1 MFPDD
6 QANIAWFTSK
16 RETIENECIK
26 FEIYLDAK
34 ERVIF
39 SLYGWGYST
48 TYTTNNKLTF
58 IT

>member
-16 RETIENECIK
+16 RETIENECIP

-34 ERVIF
+34 ERVNF
-39 SLYGWGYST
+39 SLYYEGYS
-48 TYTTNNKLTF
+48 
-58 IT
+58 ITKCRDATQL